1 MLEEDYVMR
10 SIKEMVRTILKLLF
24 HIDTVSPS
32 IDLIENEAMKETLQ
46 ELFVLINAG
55 EINEAENRLFAIL
68 EEGNTDDIKLALLF
82 YSYLNDLNDDYLLK
96 NNFSCDE
103 VKDGIKTVMDM
114 YGLESIADIYLL

>member
-46 ELFVLINAG
+46 ELLVHINAG
-55 EINEAENRLFAIL
+55 DINEAENRLFAIL

-82 YSYLNDLNDDYLLK
+82 YSYLNDLDDDYLLK
-96 NNFSCDE
+96 NNFSRDE